1 LSKYLTIR
9 FSIYLAGEDCQ
20 EPYTFQ
26 G

>member
-1 LSKYLTIR
+1 LSEYLTIR